1 MAATLNIS
9 LSPQLAK
16 FVREKVESG
25 VYTSASEVVREALR
39 WFARHDPT
47 AFGAVPSDLELQEQ
61 KIDRDRAHKAVKD
74 LLRLR
79 KGKKVGPGMTTKD
92 LRDAGRR

>member
-16 FVREKVESG
+16 FVRDKVESG

-39 WFARHDPT
+39 WFARHDST

-61 KIDRDRAHKAVKD
+61 QIDRDRAHKAVKD

-79 KGKKVGPGMTTKD
+79 KGKKLGPGMTTKD

>member
-16 FVREKVESG
+16 FVRDKVESG

-39 WFARHDPT
+39 WFARHNSA
-47 AFGAVPSDLELQEQ
+47 AFGSVASDLELQEQ
-61 KIDRDRAHKAVKD
+61 QIDRDRSHKAVKD

-79 KGKKVGPGMTTKD
+79 KGKKLGPGLTVKD